1 MAHMEQGTVY
11 RSTGS
16 WYSVKAN
23 DIFYDCR
30 LVGKLRMKG
39 IQSTN
44 PVVVGD
50 HVLFE
55 IDPKSDSP
63 MGTITEIVDR
73 KNGIIR
79 KSVNLS
85 KRTHIIAANI
95 DQVFLLVTLKEPPTH
110 LPFIDRFLVAAE
122 AYQIPVVLL
131 FNKSDTYTSTEAST
145 VQDLRWIYEKIGYKT
160 VSLSAT
166 QKKGIK
172 EVQTLMQNK
181 VSMISGH
188 SGVGKTT
195 LINAMAPGLNLK
207 TAAISSQHMQG
218 QHTTTFTEMYDLD
231 TSIKLIDTPGIKG
244 FGVVDMAPDEI
255 THYFPEFVKVAK
267 RCKFHNCRHLKEP
280 DCAVLKGVEEGEI
293 AASRYASYKQLLE
306 EDTTYRM

>member
-1 MAHMEQGTVY
+1 MKQGIVY

-23 DIFYDCR
+23 NMFYDCR
-30 LVGKLRMKG
+30 LVGKLRLKG

-50 HVLFE
+50 NVLFE
-55 IDPKSDSP
+55 VDPKSESP
-63 MGTITEIVDR
+63 TGTISEILER
-73 KNGIIR
+73 KNGIVR

-95 DQVFLLVTLKEPPTH
+95 DQAFLLVTLKEPPTH
-110 LPFIDRFLVAAE
+110 TPFIDRFLVAAE

-131 FNKSDTYTSTEAST
+131 FNKTDTYTSNEALEVDT
-145 VQDLRWIYEKIGYKT
+145 LRAVYEKIGYST
-160 VSLSAT
+160 LLLSAA

-172 EVQTLMQNK
+172 EVHALMQNK

-195 LINAMAPGLNLK
+195 LINALAPDLNLK

-244 FGVVDMAPDEI
+244 FGVVDIAPGEI
-255 THYFPEFVKVAK
+255 THYFPEFMKAA
-267 RCKFHNCRHLKEP
+267 RECKYHNCRHLQEP
-280 DCAVLKGVEEGEI
+280 DCGVLKGLEKGQI
-293 AASRYASYKQLLE
+293 ATSRYVSYKQLLE
-306 EDTTYRM
+306 EDSTYRM